1 MPKCADLSGAG
12 PMLPDGSMMLG
23 KVGRD
28 VDKEE
33 GYEAARL
40 CAQCHLSTLRGALGS
55 LDKVE
60 RMVKVLGMVNATPD
74 YTEQPYVINGYTEL
88 MKKVFGYE
96 HG

>member
-1 MPKCADLSGAG
+1 
-12 PMLPDGSMMLG
+12 MLPDGSMMLG